1 MKKIRF
7 VLLSLLLSAAIAA
20 GAQAPAGATAVKWR
34 TSVCMTS
41 PTEGTVTVRA
51 IISDGWHLYG
61 MQIPDGGPKATSLD
75 FGASTGVEFLG
86 HTAAE
91 PAPATAR
98 DEAFG
103 MNLQWWE
110 GRVAFSRRFRV
121 KDAAKAR
128 IGIKITYMCCN
139 GANCLPPRTENISA
153 PVPEYKKN

>member
-1 MKKIRF
+1 MKKICF

-20 GAQAPAGATAVKWR
+20 GAQAPAGGAAVKWR
-34 TSVCMTS
+34 TSVSMTS

-61 MQIPDGGPKATSLD
+61 MEVPEGGPRATSLD
-75 FGASTGVEFLG
+75 FGPSTGVEFTG
-86 HTAAE
+86 RTAAE
-91 PAPATAR
+91 PAPVSAR

-103 MNLQWWE
+103 MDLQWWQ

-121 KDAAKAR
+121 TDVAKAR